1 MRFNLIRNLSNI
13 NKLDGILQEMPEFN
27 STICDLGLEELLFFG
42 SKFTSSNNQSPHARA
57 LGLGL

>member
-1 MRFNLIRNLSNI
+1 
-13 NKLDGILQEMPEFN
+13 LQEMPEFN